1 MYTAGKHELWIKPNY
16 DKDRFSSEKFTRILR
31 LCESLGVQTSP
42 RKLHI
47 RGDVADDVT
56 VTSHEIWV
64 VPLFTW
70 YTKPEDSLD
79 DTLYSKPESGEDNK
93 EFDETVWPD
102 NHLCN
107 WCNLAEDRLKFIAAH
122 NEQQLRMCYDAPVVT
137 FSHFLPRADLIQ
149 SSPFERKAIAN
160 ERCRLGLES
169 KDLPRT
175 DYSLRCINFSRFAGC
190 KSIDRHV
197 RHLKSVVHFYGH
209 QHRNRDRL
217 IDGVRYVSHCLGF
230 KKERNEGFLSGIR
243 DSNFRPKQIWPLN
256 Q

>member
-1 MYTAGKHELWIKPNY
+1 MIYIYDLLVTVLDTLITKYYINICLYTAGKHELWIKPNY

-149 SSPFERKAIAN
+149 SS
-160 ERCRLGLES
+160 LL
-169 KDLPRT
+169 
-175 DYSLRCINFSRFAGC
+175 
-190 KSIDRHV
+190 
-197 RHLKSVVHFYGH
+197 
-209 QHRNRDRL
+209 
-217 IDGVRYVSHCLGF
+217 
-230 KKERNEGFLSGIR
+230 KERRSLMKGVGLVSSQRIYLAQIIR
-243 DSNFRPKQIWPLN
+243 LDV
-256 Q
+256 